1 MKRIRKGYS
10 RNESISPKI
19 IKAEKHQNLNAK
31 FRCSILTK
39 QQNKKIKL
47 PTYLYQQKH
56 GNPYQLGIFQDLNI

>member
-31 FRCSILTK
+31 FRCSILTLN
-39 QQNKKIKL
+39 NKTRKSSYPLIYISKNME
-47 PTYLYQQKH
+47 TH
-56 GNPYQLGIFQDLNI
+56 TN